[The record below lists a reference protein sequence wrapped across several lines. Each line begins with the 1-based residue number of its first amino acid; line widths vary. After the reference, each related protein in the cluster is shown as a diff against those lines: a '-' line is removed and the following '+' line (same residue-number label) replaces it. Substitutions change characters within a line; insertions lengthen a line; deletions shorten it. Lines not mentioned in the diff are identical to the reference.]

1 MEIITKLVYSDIQP
15 SLMLLLLIISIISII
30 SSISISI
37 TAINLIVTS
46 LILSL

>member
-15 SLMLLLLIISIISII
+15 SLMLLLLI
-30 SSISISI
+30 SSSI